1 MEMAFAF
8 IFNKYKG
15 ELVMSSSLWK
25 IFGGLKLP
33 DFKSVSMSQAT
44 QDAPLPK
51 ILTLP
56 LKQHIGHAT
65 EAIIQVGDTV
75 LKGQMIA
82 TAKDYV
88 SAPIHAPSSGKI
100 IAIEKHLMP
109 HPSGIETDC
118 IVIETDG
125 KEQWIE
131 CVEHK
136 NYRQL
141 EANDLR
147 KIIHD
152 AGVVGLG
159 GAGFPS
165 YIKLTPGSNIID
177 TLILNGAEC
186 EPYITCDAMLMQ
198 EQSRKIIDGLNI
210 MRHALQV
217 EKCIVAIEDNKRA
230 AHTMLVN
237 ALTEHEAEYIK
248 VIQVPTLY
256 PAGGEK
262 QLIKTITGKEV
273 PSNGLPINIGIVCH
287 NVATAAAVATAV
299 LEGKPLISRYVTVTG
314 EGIDKPRNLNVLFGT
329 PFSKLIDFCGRNTKA
344 KQIIMGGPMMGFE
357 VANDNVPVIKTSNC
371 ILVRAREEK
380 HEFIMPCIRCG
391 KCAEVCPAQ
400 LLPQQ
405 LYWYAKA
412 KNFDKTQDYN
422 LFDCIECGCCSYVC
436 PSHIPLVQYYR
447 FAKTEIYALEQEKK
461 SSDIARER
469 HEFRQFRMERKKAE
483 NEERKR
489 QKRELLK
496 KVNGEKDNADD
507 AKKSAI
513 EAAMARVKAKRESQ
527 SVTPANTDNLTEQQ
541 KQSIAEIDS
550 RRKKAKEED

>member
-1 MEMAFAF
+1 
-8 IFNKYKG
+8 
-15 ELVMSSSLWK
+15 MSSRLWK

-33 DFKSVSMSQAT
+33 GFKTMSMSQAT
-44 QDAPLPK
+44 QAAPLAK
-51 ILTLP
+51 QLVLP
-56 LKQHIGHAT
+56 LKQHIGHAA
-65 EAIIQVGDTV
+65 EAIVNIGDMV
-75 LKGQMIA
+75 LKGQRIA
-82 TAKDYV
+82 AAKDYV
-88 SAPIHAPSSGKI
+88 STPIHAPSSGKI
-100 IAIEKHLMP
+100 IAIEKHLIP
-109 HPSGIETDC
+109 HPSGIASDC

-131 CVEHK
+131 CITHS

-141 EANDLR
+141 EASAVRN
-147 KIIHD
+147 IIRD
-152 AGVVGLG
+152 AGIVGLG

-165 YIKLTPGSNIID
+165 FIKLNPGPSNVIE

-198 EQSRKIIDGLNI
+198 EQGRKIIDGLNI
-210 MRHALQV
+210 MRHALQAARCV
-217 EKCIVAIEDNKRA
+217 IAVEDNKRA

-237 ALTEHEAEYIK
+237 ALQEHEAEYIE
-248 VIQVPTLY
+248 VIQIPTLY

-273 PSNGLPINIGIVCH
+273 PSNGLPINIGVVCH
-287 NVATAAAVATAV
+287 NVATAAAIATAV

-314 EGIDKPRNLNVLFGT
+314 EGIEHPRNLNVLFGT
-329 PFSKLIDFCGRNTKA
+329 PFSELIDYCGRNKKA
-344 KQIIMGGPMMGFE
+344 EQFIMGGPMMGFE
-357 VANDNVPVIKTSNC
+357 VAEDNIPVIKTSNC
-371 ILVRAREEK
+371 ILVQRKETK
-380 HEFIMPCIRCG
+380 PDYVMPCIRCG

-405 LYWYAKA
+405 LYWYARA
-412 KNFDKTQDYN
+412 KNFDKTQDHN

-461 SSDIARER
+461 KSDIARQR

-496 KVNGEKDNADD
+496 KVSGEKDNVED
-507 AKKSAI
+507 AKKAAI
-513 EAAMARVKAKRESQ
+513 EAAMARVKAKREAQ
-527 SVTPANTDNLTEQQ
+527 SIKPENITNLTEQQ
-541 KQSIAEIDS
+541 KKTITEIDS
-550 RRKKAKEED
+550 RRKKAKEET